1 MTIKKVFLFSII
13 GFIIIALIAGGIF
26 YFTVYRKSEPVAE
39 EVITFTYSLGE
50 LYSNLKGSNRILKI
64 NIVLEIT
71 DEKFIENL
79 DSEKSKITNHILE
92 LLRSK
97 NESQLSGDSGQQ
109 SLRNEI
115 LKLMN
120 SLLPSEKISDV
131 FFVEFII
138 Q

>member
-50 LYSNLKGSNRILKI
+50 LYSNLKDSNRILKI

-79 DSEKSKITNHILE
+79 DSERSKITNHILE

-97 NESQLSGDSGQQ
+97 NESQLSGNSGQEN
-109 SLRNEI
+109 LRNEI
-115 LKLMN
+115 LKLVN
-120 SLLPSEKISDV
+120 SLLPSEKINDV
-131 FFVEFII
+131 FFVEFIT

>member
-50 LYSNLKGSNRILKI
+50 LYSNLKDSNRILKI

-79 DSEKSKITNHILE
+79 EDRKS
-92 LLRSK
+92 
-97 NESQLSGDSGQQ
+97 
-109 SLRNEI
+109 
-115 LKLMN
+115 
-120 SLLPSEKISDV
+120 V
-131 FFVEFII
+131 V
-138 Q
+138 